1 MMDANRRKAL
11 QMTVSRTM
19 RALEQN
25 NMKAAYVETRED
37 ALKLVRSLIPEGST
51 TSSGG
56 SVTLAECGIMDYLK
70 EKTDYIDRNMPG
82 IDEDEARRL
91 VARMYVSDW
100 FLSSANAITQH
111 GEIYQVDGR
120 SNRISCLVFGPRKV
134 IIVAG
139 VNKIVPDLRAAVE
152 RVKHTAAPAN
162 CIRLSC
168 DTFCA
173 KSGVCISPSFDESDL
188 MCHADCGQGTICCNT
203 LIMKRQR
210 EKDRVTVIL
219 VGEDLGY

>member
-11 QMTVSRTM
+11 QMMVSRTM

-25 NMKAAYVETRED
+25 NMKAAYVETRGD

-168 DTFCA
+168 DTFCT

>member
-1 MMDANRRKAL
+1 
-11 QMTVSRTM
+11 MTVSRTM

-25 NMKAAYVETRED
+25 NMKAAYVETGED
-37 ALKLVRSLIPEGST
+37 ALKLVQSLIPEGST

-82 IDEDEARRL
+82 IGEDETRRL

-152 RVKHTAAPAN
+152 RVKHAAAPAN
-162 CIRLSC
+162 CIRLGC
-168 DTFCA
+168 DTFCT

>member
-37 ALKLVRSLIPEGST
+37 ALKLVRSLIPEGCT

-100 FLSSANAITQH
+100 FLSSANAITRH

-168 DTFCA
+168 DTFCT

>member
-1 MMDANRRKAL
+1 MDANRRKAL

-37 ALKLVRSLIPEGST
+37 ALKLVRSLIPEGCT

-82 IDEDEARRL
+82 IGEDEARRL

-152 RVKHTAAPAN
+152 RVKHAAAPAN

-168 DTFCA
+168 DTFCT

-188 MCHADCGQGTICCNT
+188 MCHADCGEGTICCNT

>member
-1 MMDANRRKAL
+1 MDANRRKAL

-37 ALKLVRSLIPEGST
+37 ALKLVQSLIPEGST

-82 IDEDEARRL
+82 IDE
-91 VARMYVSDW
+91 
-100 FLSSANAITQH
+100 ITQH

-120 SNRISCLVFGPRKV
+120 SNRISCLVFGPRRV

-168 DTFCA
+168 DTFCT

>member
-82 IDEDEARRL
+82 IGEDEARRL

-139 VNKIVPDLRAAVE
+139 VNKIVPDLRVAVE